1 MENKKIK
8 GFTCGAF
15 DLCHAGHVLMFEE
28 CKKHCDYLIVGL
40 QTDPNIDRQE
50 KNKPVQSIEERHVML
65 EGIKYID
72 QVFVYTTESE
82 LYDFLKDNPMGI
94 DVRIIGADWE
104 GKQYTGH
111 DLPIQM
117 VFNSRDHGYS
127 TSALRERVYEQEKSK
142 RSDK

>member
-15 DLCHAGHVLMFEE
+15 DLCHVGHVLMLKE
-28 CKKHCDYLIVGL
+28 CKLHCNYLIVGL

-50 KNKPVQSIEERHVML
+50 KNKPVQSIEERHIML

-72 QVFVYTTESE
+72 QVFVYTTEAE
-82 LYDFLKDNPMGI
+82 LYSFLKENSMNI
-94 DVRIIGADWE
+94 EVRIIGADWE
-104 GKQYTGH
+104 GKKYTGC
-111 DLPIQM
+111 DLPIQV

-127 TSALRERVYEQEKSK
+127 TSVLREKVCKQERLKDIK
-142 RSDK
+142 